1 MSRIAGLI
9 SLKVGGVQVLAK
21 GAFTYNTGR
30 PKRDAVIGADGVQG
44 YKEVPQVAF
53 IEGEVTDDGSL
64 DLAALAESN
73 DTTVTLELAN
83 GKVFILGP
91 KAWFAG
97 EGTANTEE
105 SNVAVRFEAKSGE
118 EIA

>member
-1 MSRIAGLI
+1 MSRVAGLI
-9 SLKVGGVQVLAK
+9 QFKVGGVQYSAK
-21 GAFTYNTGR
+21 GAFTYNPGR
-30 PKRDAVIGADGVQG
+30 PKRDAVIGADGVHG

-53 IEGEVTDDGSL
+53 IEGEVTDDGTL
-64 DLAALAESN
+64 DLAGLVETK
-73 DTTVTLELAN
+73 DTSVTLELSN

-97 EGTANTEE
+97 EGTVSTEE
-105 SNVAVRFEAKSGE
+105 SNIAVRFEAKNGE